1 MTIQQMR
8 YILAVADNG
17 SFHAAAKRLYVSQ
30 PSLSHAIKE
39 LERDLGTTLFNRTRQ
54 GATLTGAGAVFAQRA
69 RKILSEIDDLNH
81 YFVPQPFGN
90 DYFSIAGQHY
100 DFMADAVCRTMASFP
115 DCQYLRIFEGTTSQ
129 VIEDLKA
136 GKSELGFIFANQ
148 TNQARLGSVLDEG
161 HLQASDLG
169 KFQTH
174 ITLRPDHPLASKAAL
189 TKADLIGYPQVR
201 FTQDAVYAELAE
213 DPLAAP
219 STGQVIATTDRATM
233 IKVINQSNAYS
244 SSSGLFTRLDQLGLT
259 TRVLTGEPENHMLLL
274 HHTDAALSPL
284 ADCTIAAVKA
294 FMNSATQ

>member
-1 MTIQQMR
+1 MR

-17 SFHAAAKRLYVSQ
+17 SFHAAAKKLYVSQ

-39 LERDLGTTLFNRTRQ
+39 LERDLGTTLFTRNRQ
-54 GATLTGAGAVFAQRA
+54 GATLTAAGTVFAQRA
-69 RKILSEIDDLNH
+69 RKILSEVDDLNH

-100 DFMADAVCRTMASFP
+100 DFMADAVCRIMANFP
-115 DCQYLRIFEGTTSQ
+115 DCQYLRTFEGTTSQ

-136 GKSELGFIFANQ
+136 GKSEIGFIFANPSNQ
-148 TNQARLGSVLDEG
+148 TRLASVLDEG
-161 HLQASDLG
+161 HIEATDLG
-169 KFQTH
+169 KFRTH
-174 ITLRPDHPLASKAAL
+174 ITLRTDHPLAHKVAL
-189 TKADLIGYPQVR
+189 TKTDLIPYPQVR

-259 TRVLTGEPENHMLLL
+259 TRILAGEPENRMLLL
-274 HHTDAALSPL
+274 HHTDRALTPL
-284 ADCTIAAVKA
+284 AECVLAAVKT
-294 FMNSATQ
+294 FMTTAASD